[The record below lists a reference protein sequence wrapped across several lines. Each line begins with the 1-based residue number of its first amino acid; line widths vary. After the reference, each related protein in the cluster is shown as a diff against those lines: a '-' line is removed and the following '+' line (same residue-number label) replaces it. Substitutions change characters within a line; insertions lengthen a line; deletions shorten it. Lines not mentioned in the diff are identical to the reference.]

1 MVILKFLTSH
11 GDKLDQSQ
19 ISFYQN
25 FIKIYLF
32 FCQVVFS
39 LDIHESHD
47 SRPRERLILT
57 PPYHFHLLH
66 EHLRISRAI
75 TPESSL
81 RIWLVIGL
89 ARGTFGFRAKS
100 LTTKLRAPD
109 IPFCECQC
117 LKYIFKDFE
126 RSWKRHEK
134 WYKFSIRI
142 MWLHL

>member
-1 MVILKFLTSH
+1 MNCFLSI
-11 GDKLDQSQ
+11 G
-19 ISFYQN
+19 
-25 FIKIYLF
+25 LF
-32 FCQVVFS
+32 FHKIFT
-39 LDIHESHD
+39 IYKTAGKG
-47 SRPRERLILT
+47 RPNQSAH
-57 PPYHFHLLH
+57 YHLHPLH

-134 WYKFSIRI
+134 
-142 MWLHL
+142 